1 MALLRVASLAL
12 VLSLAPACAPVRGR
26 APSNS
31 ALVSRE
37 VGTFRMLMRREFT
50 ARNEPGEDYVAT
62 QFVRATDDS
71 VQRFAR
77 IYRGGWPGS
86 RCATPVRDTTVY
98 GAAARVCLGAESD
111 STASMWITIQ
121 GMGPLGMVQVQ
132 FWPRTASEARW
143 ARASLRSLRP
153 IGVD

>member
-12 VLSLAPACAPVRGR
+12 VLTVAPACAPVRNR
-26 APSNS
+26 APSDP

-37 VGTFRMLMRREFT
+37 FGTFRILMRREF
-50 ARNEPGEDYVAT
+50 APRDEPGEDYVAT

-77 IYRGGWPGS
+77 IYVGGWPGR
-86 RCATPVRDTTVY
+86 RCATTVRDTTFY
-98 GAAARVCLGAESD
+98 WYPARVCLGAESD
-111 STASMWITIQ
+111 SSATMWIMVQ
-121 GMGPLGMVQVQ
+121 GSGPLGSVQVQ
-132 FWPRTASEARW
+132 FWPRTAAEARW
-143 ARASLRSLRP
+143 ARASLASLRP